1 MDHIKCSTLNA
12 FRESW
17 PDIDT
22 SVWNILAEMISA
34 VSGLQRIRVL
44 TTPNSSDEATNW
56 DETYYD
62 GIPEVFGEADDWDE
76 SYLTTGGIRYREKRL
91 NP

>member
-34 VSGLQRIRVL
+34 VSGLQRKCL
-44 TTPNSSDEATNW
+44 DHA
-56 DETYYD
+56 
-62 GIPEVFGEADDWDE
+62 
-76 SYLTTGGIRYREKRL
+76 
-91 NP
+91 